1 MYQKIGNFTINP
13 GISPIPGMLPNPPLF
28 DIWIHNTM
36 GALLIVIATAAFLL
50 GYLFYSKRIST
61 WLGVEPDRPTP
72 AHTERDDFDYC
83 PARTPVLFGHHFSS
97 IAGAAPIVGPI
108 FGAVFGWLPVFLW
121 IVIGGIFA
129 GAVHDFSSL
138 IASIRHRG
146 CSIGEVIEAQ
156 IGRTGKTLFLL
167 FSWSALILVVAV
179 FDIIVANTFERIP
192 AAATT
197 GVLYVGL
204 AVCFGIANYRLKTP
218 FVPTTAVFVVLL
230 FVSIGVGMKY
240 PVSLTAN
247 VWKIVLLGYIFIAS
261 VLPVWL
267 LLQPRDYLSS
277 FLLYTLIAGATFGIL
292 FTNPAMNLPVFTGMT
307 SSLGYLF
314 PILFVT
320 VACGAISGFHSLV
333 ASGTTAKQLN
343 RESDARIIGYGGMLI
358 ECLLAVIALVAAGF
372 FLPGEYRELLGQGGN
387 GPIEIFS
394 RAVGSFLATLRIPAE
409 TGATFAA
416 LTVSAFALTT
426 LDTATRLSRYAFQ
439 EFFGGSQS
447 SRLACPTP
455 GGSPAPSFLGR
466 NCYFATLTSVAAAAL
481 LIFTGSS
488 SKIWPVFGSANQLL
502 AALAFLAVAT
512 WLSRIGRKYSFLLV
526 PMFFMFAVTFSALI
540 LLSYR
545 NLCSG
550 HILLGVISLVLL
562 VLSIALSWQA
572 YQVLGKKKSP

>member
-1 MYQKIGNFTINP
+1 MIYEYVI
-13 GISPIPGMLPNPPLF
+13 M
-28 DIWIHNTM
+28 M
-36 GALLIVIATAAFLL
+36 GAALILIATAAFLL
-50 GYLFYSKRIST
+50 GYIFYSKRISV
-61 WLGVEPDRPTP
+61 WLGVKPDRPTP

-83 PARTPVLFGHHFSS
+83 PARAPVLFGHHFSS

-146 CSIGEVIEAQ
+146 CSIGEVIESQ
-156 IGRTGKTLFLL
+156 IGRTGKILFLL

-179 FDIIVANTFERIP
+179 FDIIVANTFARIP
-192 AAATT
+192 EAATT
-197 GVLYVGL
+197 GVLYIGL
-204 AVCFGIANYRLKTP
+204 AICFGIANYRVRTP
-218 FVPTTAVFVVLL
+218 FVPTTVFFVILL
-230 FVSIGVGMKY
+230 FVCIGLGMKY
-240 PVSLTAN
+240 PISLTTN
-247 VWKIVLLGYIFIAS
+247 VWKIVLLGYIFVAS

-277 FLLYTLIAGATFGIL
+277 FLLYALIAGATFGIL

-343 RESDARIIGYGGMLI
+343 RESDARIIGFGGMLI

-372 FLPGEYRELLGQGGN
+372 FLPSEYRELLGQGGN
-387 GPIEIFS
+387 GAIEIFS
-394 RAVGSFLATLRIPAE
+394 RAVGSFLTTFRIPVE
-409 TGATFAA
+409 LGATFAA

-439 EFFGGSQS
+439 EFFGGSHS
-447 SRLACPTP
+447 SRLACPSP
-455 GGSPAPSFLGR
+455 GSPSPSFLGR
-466 NCYFATLTSVAAAAL
+466 NCYFATFISVAAAAL

-512 WLSRIGRKYSFLLV
+512 WLGRLGRKYTFILV
-526 PMFFMFAVTFSALI
+526 PMFFMFAVTLSALV

-545 NLCSG
+545 NLQSG

-562 VLSIALSWQA
+562 VLSVALSWQA
-572 YQVLGKKKSP
+572 CRILGKKKSPNRFYPRLP